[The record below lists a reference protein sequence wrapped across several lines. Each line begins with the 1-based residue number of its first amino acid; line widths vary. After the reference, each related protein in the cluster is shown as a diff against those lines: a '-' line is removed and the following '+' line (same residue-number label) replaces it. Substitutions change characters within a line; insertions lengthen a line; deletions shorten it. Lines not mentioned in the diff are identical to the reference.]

1 MLFIQLSHASLQLMD
16 IALKVV
22 LLFFE
27 HSNILTVASVSPSE
41 LIILN
46 FNLSRFYL
54 DLQFFLF

>member
-1 MLFIQLSHASLQLMD
+1 MD

-41 LIILN
+41 LIILD